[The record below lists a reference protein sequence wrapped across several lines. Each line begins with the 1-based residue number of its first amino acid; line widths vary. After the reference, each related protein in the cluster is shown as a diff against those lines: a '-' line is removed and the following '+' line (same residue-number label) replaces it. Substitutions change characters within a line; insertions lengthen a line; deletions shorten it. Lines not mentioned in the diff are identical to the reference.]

1 MSSLPLDGRA
11 VINMTM
17 QHEGAAFSTIDYY
30 HRDCGTNLLWSIIA
44 VVDGSKHTDL
54 CLALSEEASWPS
66 TVRVCAH
73 VCVCIIVCWKALQ
86 VKCCVNSVQVGFMS
100 SPRVLFCWQADR

>member
-1 MSSLPLDGRA
+1 MSSLPRDGRA

-44 VVDGSKHTDL
+44 VVDDSKQTDL

-66 TVRVCAH
+66 TVCVYVCLYN
-73 VCVCIIVCWKALQ
+73 CVLE
-86 VKCCVNSVQVGFMS
+86 S
-100 SPRVLFCWQADR
+100 SAGEMLC